1 MEVKWIDWGLKFA
14 MWLIFKKKKLIEKLK
29 NLFESILKK
38 DGKEFLLN
46 EHVLETFQFKSGE
59 KYFS

>member
-14 MWLIFKKKKLIEKLK
+14 MWSIFKKKKTIEKLK

-38 DGKEFLLN
+38 DGKEFLLD

>member
-1 MEVKWIDWGLKFA
+1 MQCDQYLR
-14 MWLIFKKKKLIEKLK
+14 KKKLIEKLK

-38 DGKEFLLN
+38 DGKEFLLD

>member
-14 MWLIFKKKKLIEKLK
+14 MWSIFKKKKLIEKLK